1 VSGYTLCDSD
11 LNEIYETPASSS
23 IQSSRPNG
31 KYSQEDG
38 TSTIAGAIQETPD
51 ESILRAALTNEL
63 SQSIF
68 PTCEA

>member
-1 VSGYTLCDSD
+1 VSGYTLGDSD

-23 IQSSRPNG
+23 MQSSHPNG
-31 KYSQEDG
+31 KYSHEDG

-63 SQSIF
+63 SQSIT
-68 PTCEA
+68 PACEV